1 MTMIE
6 LTTEL
11 PVADL
16 PSNLCAFYFGMLSCR
31 RHVQLFQSM
40 SQTDSRKAEATYCV
54 SRGFC
59 SPVPSDN
66 HSDGRFVVCEFLEA
80 IRTTRSNI
88 VNRIIWCGRPN
99 IVEIEFQTSI
109 EQVQHVRLKIVSAR
123 QPRDNLKA
131 YTRISY
137 LQLRSINDAF

>member
-1 MTMIE
+1 MRQ

-16 PSNLCAFYFGMLSCR
+16 SGNLCTFYFGMLSRC
-31 RHVQLFQSM
+31 RHVQLFRIISK
-40 SQTDSRKAEATYCV
+40 TNSRKAEAMYRV

-66 HSDGRFVVCEFLEA
+66 HSDGRFIVCEFLKA
-80 IRTTRSNI
+80 IRTTGSN
-88 VNRIIWCGRPN
+88 VVDRIIWCGCPN

-109 EQVQHVRLKIVSAR
+109 EQVQYVRLKIVSAR
-123 QPRDNLKA
+123 QPRDHSYA
-131 YTRISY
+131 HTRISY
-137 LQLRSINDAF
+137 LQFKSINGAS